1 MGSNGR
7 MVGASPT
14 TEFVKLSAASA
25 SSPAIA
31 ITATTATGGGT
42 SVHVA
47 SANAQDVL
55 YVQVANNSAG
65 TLVAYGL
72 LGTTATTSAIPL
84 SVGSNSSA
92 FILNAIP
99 ISGGGTFGI
108 FTTATTGLVAYGSV
122 QRTFV

>member
-1 MGSNGR
+1 MGANGR

-42 SVHVA
+42 TVHVA

-55 YVQVANNSAG
+55 YVQVSNNSG
-65 TLVAYGL
+65 DTLVAYGL
-72 LGTTATTSAIPL
+72 LGTTATTSVIPL
-84 SVGSNSSA
+84 SLDSNTSG
-92 FILNAIP
+92 FILNAVP
-99 ISGGGTFGI
+99 ISGSGTFGI
-108 FTTATTGLVAYGSV
+108 FTTASTGIVAYGSV